1 MPKIDITVKTEVS
14 QSIRAKQISSMFD
27 VPSQSEHQ
35 LNWQLDAP
43 LETKKWNI
51 GLIVGASGS
60 GKSTIL
66 NHQFGGELNMKWD
79 QPSVIDDFSDMNSV
93 EEISK
98 ACSAV
103 GFNTI
108 PSWLRPYHVLS
119 TGEKFRVGLARQV
132 LETPKDQPIVV
143 DEFTSVVDRQVAA
156 IGAHAV
162 AKWVRTQDKQFVAAS
177 CHYDILEWLQPD
189 WVIDMNTK
197 TFVWRSV
204 QPRPKLNVE
213 IKSVHYSLWQMF
225 SPFHYLTADLNKAAR
240 CYVAFIDD
248 QPAAFAG
255 ILYRPHAHTQ
265 TNYGVS
271 RLVTLPDWQG
281 LGLAFVLA
289 DALGAAYKA
298 VGRHLRTYP
307 AHPALIRGFD
317 RSPMWALERKPD
329 YRTAQRGPNSTISD
343 KWRQG
348 TRPCAT
354 FKYAGEAMQDKIKAQ
369 QLIESHKF
377 QCQ

>member
-1 MPKIDITVKTEVS
+1 MPTIDVTVKTKIS

-27 VPSQSEHQ
+27 VPTQTEHQ
-35 LNWQLDAP
+35 LNWQIKAP
-43 LETKKWNI
+43 FETQKWNI

-66 NHQFGGELNMKWD
+66 NHQFGGERQMKWD
-79 QPSVIDDFSDMNSV
+79 QPSVIDDFDESNSI
-93 EEISK
+93 ENISK

-108 PSWLRPYHVLS
+108 PSWLRPYKVLS
-119 TGEKFRVGLARQV
+119 TGERFRVSLARQV
-132 LETPKDQPIVV
+132 LETPANQPIVV

-189 WVIDMNTK
+189 WVIDMNTNS
-197 TFVWRSV
+197 FVWRSV
-204 QPRPKLNVE
+204 QPRPKLNIE
-213 IKSVHYSLWQMF
+213 IRSVHYSAWQMF
-225 SPFHYLTADLNKAAR
+225 APFHYLTADLNKAAR
-240 CYVAFIDD
+240 CYVAFIND
-248 QPAAFAG
+248 QPTAFAG
-255 ILYRPHAHTQ
+255 LLHRPHAVAK
-265 TNYGVS
+265 NIVGVS

-289 DALGAAYKA
+289 DALGAAYKT
-298 VGRHLRTYP
+298 VDKRLRTYP

-317 RSPMWALERKPD
+317 KSTQWRLDRKPQ
-329 YRTAQRGPNSTISD
+329 YSQPVTGRNSTIG
-343 KWRQG
+343 KEWRQG
-348 TRPCAT
+348 TRPCAV
-354 FKYAGEAMQDKIKAQ
+354 FEYAGAPMQDTDTAQ
-369 QLIESHKF
+369 QLLNSHKF
-377 QCQ
+377 